1 MTEPAT
7 CQDKDNWEEEE
18 QAAQLMDL
26 EDRVAN
32 RVDELEEQLAKLERE
47 MEQINKT
54 NVLVA
59 TWQMFLGK
67 VDEGLGWI
75 EERQYE
81 LEEWLD
87 AMEDGGN
94 QRDESEKG
102 SSRSTS
108 PLMTAPQSYAASET
122 APTRSPSVSLSGS
135 GSHGEMRMDFPPT
148 RADSEIPAVA
158 ENLGSASAPRESSL
172 PQVNIIPATPQS
184 SQKDARSHVAPP
196 ILRPTPPPATSSSWS
211 TVAPTAVPTAAL
223 STSLPPP
230 QWEDVLP
237 PPPWQENVTP
247 EQVSGRPAAS
257 MSLLAPPAADAGHPK
272 SPRQVRSRSP
282 SPAPTRRSP
291 RLQSPVPTPTSTPA
305 APTGQ
310 HEGLGNSMEIDK

>member
-7 CQDKDNWEEEE
+7 RQDEDNWEEEE
-18 QAAQLMDL
+18 RAAQLMDL

-32 RVDELEEQLAKLERE
+32 RVDELEERLAKLERE

-54 NVLVA
+54 NVPVA

-81 LEEWLD
+81 LEGRVD
-87 AMEDGGN
+87 AMEHGED
-94 QRDESEKG
+94 QRDGSEQG
-102 SSRSTS
+102 SRRLTS
-108 PLMTAPQSYAASET
+108 PLTMAPQSYAASET

-148 RADSEIPAVA
+148 RADSEIPAVT

-196 ILRPTPPPATSSSWS
+196 ISARTTPPPATSSSWS
-211 TVAPTAVPTAAL
+211 TTAPTAAL
-223 STSLPPP
+223 STSLPPRR
-230 QWEDVLP
+230 WEDILP
-237 PPPWQENVTP
+237 PPPWQENVTL

-257 MSLLAPPAADAGHPK
+257 TSLLAPPAADAGQPK
-272 SPRQVRSRSP
+272 SPHQVRSRSP

-291 RLQSPVPTPTSTPA
+291 RLQSPVPTPTGTPA